1 MPTSLL
7 ALAIVLLLAAIVGLS
22 MALAQNIADA
32 RREARTAT
40 RTPAVPAQRSHNSDV
55 RSGARA

>member
-22 MALAQNIADA
+22 MALAQNISDA
-32 RREARTAT
+32 RRETRTAP
-40 RTPAVPAQRSHNSDV
+40 RTPAIPAQRSHSA
-55 RSGARA
+55 RTGAHV